1 MARKEWELLFNLSAK
16 QSSNF
21 SATFKAAQAALV
33 ETQNRIQ
40 QLNKLQSDISA
51 YQKQQQ
57 AVDATR
63 QRLSVLQQQYDN
75 IQKEIQETEGY
86 SSALENK
93 LISKQAQID
102 KTTVS
107 LNTYEQRLT
116 ATGNTLREAGVDTTQ
131 LTVETTRLETEV
143 DKLKERQIDLK
154 KTMDEA
160 GDGAKSFGEK
170 SVEALDAVESAL
182 ATAGIAKG
190 LNEIKDAY
198 MDCIN
203 TAGDFEASMSN
214 VEALSGATGEE
225 LEALSDKAKEMGAT
239 TKFTAGESADALSY
253 MALAGWN
260 TQSMLEGISP
270 VLNLAAAANMDLAQ
284 ASDIVTDYLTAFG
297 LKASDTT
304 HFVDVMAYAMAHSNT
319 DVIQL
324 GEAYKACASTATS
337 LGYSVEET
345 TAVLATMAN
354 AGVKGGEAG
363 TALNA
368 IFTRLATNTK
378 KCGDE
383 LANYGVNIYDAQG
396 NMQSLSSILTGI
408 AGVWG
413 DLTDQEQ
420 ANLAKTIA
428 GTNQYSKL
436 QTIMAGCSEAAAE
449 GGQSFSDY
457 TEALNNCA
465 GSADKMAGTMLDNM
479 NGRLVLMQSAA
490 DGLKIAI
497 GEDLTPAMSGL
508 YDVGA
513 QVLGWMQ
520 GFVEEHPGVVKE
532 IAAGTVALGGFLGVM
547 TAASAAIKI
556 GSAAM
561 GLFSASLGVT
571 APVLAGVVIA
581 GTALAAVIGGI
592 SGAADDGV
600 PHVRELTSAAR
611 DMGSSMD
618 EVSDTYHSTLSNMEA
633 TASVADQYI
642 SKLEAIEAATNGNTA
657 GNAEYH
663 DTLARLSA
671 LVPSLADDI
680 DLETDSI
687 KGGTEALRQ
696 HANAYADDVKAQARQ
711 EYLNGI
717 YEQYND
723 VLVESAANEAKL
735 AAAQAK
741 VEKSN
746 AGMDATYSKLLSTL
760 GMTDEQ
766 FKSTYGTVQDI
777 PWRSM
782 GEDVQ
787 QLRSEYMGY
796 SEDLATARHEVENY
810 TEAVEQDQEA
820 IDAAEAEYQEAK
832 DAVDSLNAAQQD
844 AAASANDVAAQ
855 EQAVTDVINNAEAE
869 IQELV
874 SAYTDAY
881 NAAYDSITK
890 QYDLWDTAEKVVATS
905 ASSINSALESQIT
918 YWDNYNQNLEKLNE
932 RAADIDGLSD
942 VIASFADGSKD
953 SVNAIAGMAAAS
965 DSDLAKM
972 VENYRSLQEA
982 QKTTS
987 ESMADL
993 ETGMSNA
1000 MDEIAQNVADSVAD
1014 MDLGDEALKSA
1025 QATVQGFIDG
1035 AENMTPLVK
1044 EAYERVAST
1053 ASAALAGA
1061 NKRYNIDQK
1070 SSNIPG
1076 YAVGTESAAPGLAIV
1091 GENGPELVYFNGGET
1106 VLTTP
1111 ETRSVLNDTRK
1122 LSPFGEEQTS
1132 TFSVVQLLK
1141 DATRISDAVRNEIGE
1156 YTSFQ
1161 KKDEFISSALEASS
1175 ISNEVN
1181 RYLALADKSYG
1192 IESILRLSATHES
1205 TDESHVL
1212 DTLRQTENES
1222 YNSLIRKASELT
1234 YFNGSES
1241 KIEQEDIF
1249 SNKKESELEKVSLFA
1264 KELSEI
1270 NRSKES
1276 ATSVSDYFTDSASF
1290 YTDEKRSAYGNIH
1303 SSSLDAA
1310 RYLTQAFSE
1319 RNSEILNVRRLLD
1332 EEYSVSASQSSSSRY
1347 VSANERTEN
1356 SFLTAEAISDFS
1368 NEYRNLDSRNQT
1380 SAEKEM
1386 LSTEDVSDLE
1396 KILFFDKEL
1405 SEVTRQRDELEKV
1418 SDLERVREADLESS
1432 GAMLVGQRGP
1442 ELIRFSGGEKV
1453 LTASETRSALEK
1465 VERAERLLQ
1474 TEKFI
1479 RNLPA
1484 YATGTA
1490 SASRGIAV
1498 VGEEGQELVY
1508 SDDIPTTDLEINA
1521 VSSSTPDES
1530 ADFLSTVELDNAEFH
1545 ENSSSSST
1553 EKYSAVQNGFVE
1565 RNALA
1570 KTIQSITENGFVKQS
1585 IEPLEK
1591 FAMTVAPII
1600 SEIQPETIALMEA
1613 APKLLLEYQS
1623 AKQVSDM
1630 PMAEASL
1637 GAANQ
1642 LPPIYGE
1649 NSIDFVAI
1657 QKAMRA
1663 AYSSGSDVGSVATP
1677 AQLPESESSGSPS
1690 VSSVAPITIAPV
1702 YNIYGMRDT
1711 DELRS
1716 VLNAQNDDL
1725 REAVLEIVND
1735 NDTDNFRRGYA

>member
-1 MARKEWELLFNLSAK
+1 VARKEWELLFNLSAK
-16 QSSNF
+16 QNSNF
-21 SATFKAAQAALV
+21 SSTFKAAQSALV

-40 QLNKLQSDISA
+40 QLNKVQSDITA

-57 AVDATR
+57 AVDSTK
-63 QRLSVLQQQYDN
+63 QRLAVLQQQYDN

-102 KTTVS
+102 KTTAS
-107 LNTYEQRLT
+107 LHTYEQRLA

-131 LTVETTRLETEV
+131 LTAETTRLETEV
-143 DKLKERQIDLK
+143 DKLKDQQVDLK

-160 GDGAKSFGEK
+160 GEGAKGFGEK
-170 SVEALDAVESAL
+170 SVEAIDAVESVL
-182 ATAGIAKG
+182 ATAGIAKA
-190 LNEIKDAY
+190 LDEIKDAY

-214 VEALSGATGEE
+214 VEALSGASGNE

-408 AGVWG
+408 AGIWG

-520 GFVEEHPGVVKE
+520 GFVEENPGVVKG
-532 IAAGTVALGGFLGVM
+532 IAAGTVTLGGLVGTL
-547 TAASAAIKI
+547 TAVAAGIKLAHAAATLFT
-556 GSAAM
+556 GS
-561 GLFSASLGVT
+561 LASLAGPLT
-571 APVLAGVVIA
+571 LASVAIA
-581 GTALAAVIGGI
+581 GTVTLVTALATSSDDAVP
-592 SGAADDGV
+592 S
-600 PHVRELTSAAR
+600 VRELTSAAR
-611 DMGSSMD
+611 EMGDSMEEAGNNYD
-618 EVSDTYHSTLSNMEA
+618 ATLSNMEA

-696 HANAYADDVKAQARQ
+696 HTDAYVADAKAQARQ
-711 EYLNGI
+711 EYLNGL
-717 YEQYND
+717 YEQYNN
-723 VLVESAANEAKL
+723 VLVESAENETKL
-735 AAAQAK
+735 ATAQAK

-746 AGMDATYSKLLSTL
+746 AGMVTSYDKLLATL

-766 FKSTYGTVQDI
+766 FKLTYGTVQDL
-777 PWRSM
+777 PWRTMS
-782 GEDVQ
+782 EDVQ
-787 QLRSEYMGY
+787 QLRSEYLSY
-796 SEDLATARHEVENY
+796 SADLVTARREVENY
-810 TEAVEQDQEA
+810 TEAMAQDQEA
-820 IDAAEAEYQEAK
+820 VDAAQTEYQEA
-832 DAVDSLNAAQQD
+832 
-844 AAASANDVAAQ
+844 AAAINGMADAQDSAADSAEDVAAALSAAQ
-855 EQAVTDVINNAEAE
+855 NN
-869 IQELV
+869 IQGII
-874 SAYTDAY
+874 SAY
-881 NAAYDSITK
+881 NEAYDAALKSVSG
-890 QYDLWDTAEKVVATS
+890 QYDLWDTAEKIVATS

-918 YWDNYNQNLEKLNE
+918 YWDSYNQNLESLNA
-932 RAADIDGLSD
+932 RAADIDGLSA

-953 SVNAIAGMAAAS
+953 SVNAIAGMASAS
-965 DSDLAKM
+965 DADLAKM
-972 VENYRSLQEA
+972 VQNYQELQEA

-1014 MDLGDEALKSA
+1014 MDLNDEAMKSA
-1025 QATVQGFIDG
+1025 QSTIQGFIDG
-1035 AENMTPLVK
+1035 AEGMMPRVK
-1044 EAYERVAST
+1044 EAYEKVANA
-1053 ASAALAGA
+1053 ASDALAGA

-1070 SSNIPG
+1070 NGNIPG
-1076 YAVGTESAAPGLAIV
+1076 YAVGTESAAPGFAIV

-1106 VLTTP
+1106 VLTAPETRAAFNEARQLEQITSTNAIDLSAVRDSIREEQEAQTLREEYNRYVETVTGGNSVYFNGG
-1111 ETRSVLNDTRK
+1111 ETRSVA
-1122 LSPFGEEQTS
+1122 E
-1132 TFSVVQLLK
+1132 VQLP
-1141 DATRISDAVRNEIGE
+1141 G
-1156 YTSFQ
+1156 
-1161 KKDEFISSALEASS
+1161 
-1175 ISNEVN
+1175 
-1181 RYLALADKSYG
+1181 G
-1192 IESILRLSATHES
+1192 
-1205 TDESHVL
+1205 
-1212 DTLRQTENES
+1212 
-1222 YNSLIRKASELT
+1222 
-1234 YFNGSES
+1234 
-1241 KIEQEDIF
+1241 
-1249 SNKKESELEKVSLFA
+1249 
-1264 KELSEI
+1264 
-1270 NRSKES
+1270 
-1276 ATSVSDYFTDSASF
+1276 SASGGSN
-1290 YTDEKRSAYGNIH
+1290 TGSAAPI
-1303 SSSLDAA
+1303 
-1310 RYLTQAFSE
+1310 
-1319 RNSEILNVRRLLD
+1319 
-1332 EEYSVSASQSSSSRY
+1332 
-1347 VSANERTEN
+1347 
-1356 SFLTAEAISDFS
+1356 
-1368 NEYRNLDSRNQT
+1368 
-1380 SAEKEM
+1380 
-1386 LSTEDVSDLE
+1386 
-1396 KILFFDKEL
+1396 
-1405 SEVTRQRDELEKV
+1405 
-1418 SDLERVREADLESS
+1418 
-1432 GAMLVGQRGP
+1432 
-1442 ELIRFSGGEKV
+1442 
-1453 LTASETRSALEK
+1453 
-1465 VERAERLLQ
+1465 
-1474 TEKFI
+1474 
-1479 RNLPA
+1479 
-1484 YATGTA
+1484 
-1490 SASRGIAV
+1490 
-1498 VGEEGQELVY
+1498 
-1508 SDDIPTTDLEINA
+1508 
-1521 VSSSTPDES
+1521 
-1530 ADFLSTVELDNAEFH
+1530 
-1545 ENSSSSST
+1545 
-1553 EKYSAVQNGFVE
+1553 
-1565 RNALA
+1565 
-1570 KTIQSITENGFVKQS
+1570 
-1585 IEPLEK
+1585 
-1591 FAMTVAPII
+1591 TVAP
-1600 SEIQPETIALMEA
+1600 
-1613 APKLLLEYQS
+1613 
-1623 AKQVSDM
+1623 
-1630 PMAEASL
+1630 
-1637 GAANQ
+1637 
-1642 LPPIYGE
+1642 
-1649 NSIDFVAI
+1649 
-1657 QKAMRA
+1657 
-1663 AYSSGSDVGSVATP
+1663 
-1677 AQLPESESSGSPS
+1677 
-1690 VSSVAPITIAPV
+1690 V
-1702 YNIYGMRDT
+1702 YHIYGMRDT

-1725 REAVLEIVND
+1725 REAVLEIVSD

>member
-16 QSSNF
+16 QNSNF
-21 SATFKAAQAALV
+21 SSTFKAAQSALA

-40 QLNKLQSDISA
+40 QLNKVQSDITA

-57 AVDATR
+57 AVDSTK
-63 QRLSVLQQQYDN
+63 QRLAVLQQQYDN

-102 KTTVS
+102 KTTTS
-107 LNTYEQRLT
+107 LHTYEQRLA
-116 ATGNTLREAGVDTTQ
+116 ATGTTLREAGVDTTQ
-131 LTVETTRLETEV
+131 LTAETTRLETEV
-143 DKLKERQIDLK
+143 DKLKDQQVDLK

-160 GDGAKSFGEK
+160 GEGAKGFGEK
-170 SVEALDAVESAL
+170 SVEALDAVESVL
-182 ATAGIAKG
+182 ATAGIAKALG
-190 LNEIKDAY
+190 EIKDAY

-214 VEALSGATGEE
+214 VEALSGASGDE
-225 LEALSDKAKEMGAT
+225 LEALSDKAKEMGAS

-304 HFVDVMAYAMAHSNT
+304 HLVDVMAYAMAHSNT

-428 GTNQYSKL
+428 GTTQYSKL
-436 QTIMAGCSEAAAE
+436 QTIMAGCSESAAE

-457 TEALNNCA
+457 TAALNSCA

-497 GEDLTPAMSGL
+497 GEDLTPTMSGL

-520 GFVEEHPGVVKE
+520 GFVEENPGVVKG
-532 IAAGTVALGGFLGVM
+532 IAAGTVTLGGLAGAI
-547 TAASAAIKI
+547 TAVNAALKL
-556 GSAAM
+556 SKVLAPT
-561 GLFSASLGVT
+561 LTTVV
-571 APVLAGVVIA
+571 PVL
-581 GTALAAVIGGI
+581 GTAALAAGGV
-592 SGAADDGV
+592 AAVVALLSSAANDTV
-600 PHVRELTSAAR
+600 PSVQELTTAAQN
-611 DMGSSMD
+611 MGSAMKEAGTD
-618 EVSDTYHSTLSNMEA
+618 YDTTLSSMEA

-642 SKLEAIEAATNGNTA
+642 GKLEAIEAATGGNTA
-657 GNAEYH
+657 GNTEYH

-696 HANAYADDVKAQARQ
+696 HTDAYVADAKAQARQ
-711 EYLNGI
+711 EYLNGL
-717 YEQYND
+717 YEQYNN
-723 VLVESAANEAKL
+723 VLIESAENETKL
-735 AAAQAK
+735 ATAQAK

-746 AGMDATYSKLLSTL
+746 AGMSTAYDKLLATL

-766 FKSTYGTVQDI
+766 FKQTYGTVQDL
-777 PWRSM
+777 PWRTMS
-782 GEDVQ
+782 EDVQ
-787 QLRSEYMGY
+787 QLRTEYMGY
-796 SEDLATARHEVENY
+796 SEDLVTARREVENY

-820 IDAAEAEYQEAK
+820 IDAAESEYQEAK

-844 AAASANDVAAQ
+844 AANSANDVAAQ
-855 EQAVTDVINNAEAE
+855 EQAVTDVINGAEAE

-881 NAAYDSITK
+881 NAAYDSISK

-918 YWDNYNQNLEKLNE
+918 YWDNYNQNLESLTE

-1014 MDLGDEALKSA
+1014 MDLNDEAMKSA
-1025 QATVQGFIDG
+1025 QSTVQGFIDG
-1035 AENMTPLVK
+1035 AEGMMPRVK
-1044 EAYERVAST
+1044 EAYEKVANA
-1053 ASAALAGA
+1053 ASDALAGA

-1070 SSNIPG
+1070 NGNIPG
-1076 YAVGTESAAPGLAIV
+1076 YAVGTESAAPGFAIV

-1106 VLTTP
+1106 VLTAPETRAAFNEARQLEQITSTNAIDLSAVRDAIREEQEAQTLREEYNRYVETVTGGNSVYFNGG
-1111 ETRSVLNDTRK
+1111 ETRSVA
-1122 LSPFGEEQTS
+1122 E
-1132 TFSVVQLLK
+1132 VQLPGGS
-1141 DATRISDAVRNEIGE
+1141 ASGGSNA
-1156 YTSFQ
+1156 
-1161 KKDEFISSALEASS
+1161 SSAAP
-1175 ISNEVN
+1175 I
-1181 RYLALADKSYG
+1181 
-1192 IESILRLSATHES
+1192 
-1205 TDESHVL
+1205 
-1212 DTLRQTENES
+1212 
-1222 YNSLIRKASELT
+1222 
-1234 YFNGSES
+1234 
-1241 KIEQEDIF
+1241 
-1249 SNKKESELEKVSLFA
+1249 
-1264 KELSEI
+1264 
-1270 NRSKES
+1270 
-1276 ATSVSDYFTDSASF
+1276 
-1290 YTDEKRSAYGNIH
+1290 
-1303 SSSLDAA
+1303 
-1310 RYLTQAFSE
+1310 
-1319 RNSEILNVRRLLD
+1319 
-1332 EEYSVSASQSSSSRY
+1332 
-1347 VSANERTEN
+1347 
-1356 SFLTAEAISDFS
+1356 
-1368 NEYRNLDSRNQT
+1368 
-1380 SAEKEM
+1380 
-1386 LSTEDVSDLE
+1386 
-1396 KILFFDKEL
+1396 
-1405 SEVTRQRDELEKV
+1405 
-1418 SDLERVREADLESS
+1418 
-1432 GAMLVGQRGP
+1432 
-1442 ELIRFSGGEKV
+1442 
-1453 LTASETRSALEK
+1453 
-1465 VERAERLLQ
+1465 
-1474 TEKFI
+1474 
-1479 RNLPA
+1479 
-1484 YATGTA
+1484 
-1490 SASRGIAV
+1490 
-1498 VGEEGQELVY
+1498 
-1508 SDDIPTTDLEINA
+1508 
-1521 VSSSTPDES
+1521 
-1530 ADFLSTVELDNAEFH
+1530 
-1545 ENSSSSST
+1545 
-1553 EKYSAVQNGFVE
+1553 
-1565 RNALA
+1565 
-1570 KTIQSITENGFVKQS
+1570 
-1585 IEPLEK
+1585 
-1591 FAMTVAPII
+1591 TVAP
-1600 SEIQPETIALMEA
+1600 
-1613 APKLLLEYQS
+1613 
-1623 AKQVSDM
+1623 
-1630 PMAEASL
+1630 
-1637 GAANQ
+1637 
-1642 LPPIYGE
+1642 
-1649 NSIDFVAI
+1649 
-1657 QKAMRA
+1657 
-1663 AYSSGSDVGSVATP
+1663 
-1677 AQLPESESSGSPS
+1677 
-1690 VSSVAPITIAPV
+1690 V
-1702 YNIYGMRDT
+1702 YHIYGMRDT

-1725 REAVLEIVND
+1725 REAVLEIVSD

>member
-16 QSSNF
+16 QNSNF
-21 SATFKAAQAALV
+21 SSTFKAAQSALV

-40 QLNKLQSDISA
+40 QLNKVQSDITA

-57 AVDATR
+57 AVDSTK
-63 QRLSVLQQQYDN
+63 QRLAVLQQQYDN

-93 LISKQAQID
+93 LLSKQAQID
-102 KTTVS
+102 KTTTS
-107 LNTYEQRLT
+107 LHTYEQRLA

-131 LTVETTRLETEV
+131 LTAETTRLETEV
-143 DKLKERQIDLK
+143 DKLKDQQVDLK

-160 GDGAKSFGEK
+160 GEGAKGFGEK
-170 SVEALDAVESAL
+170 SVEALDTVESVL
-182 ATAGIAKG
+182 ATAGIAKA
-190 LNEIKDAY
+190 LDEIKDAY

-214 VEALSGATGEE
+214 VEALSGASGDE
-225 LEALSDKAKEMGAT
+225 LESLSDKAKEMGAT

-457 TEALNNCA
+457 TAALNNCA

-497 GEDLTPAMSGL
+497 GEDLTPTLSKL

-513 QVLGWMQ
+513 KVLGWMQ
-520 GFVEEHPGVVKE
+520 GFVEESPGVIKG
-532 IAAGTVALGGFLGVM
+532 IAAGTVTLGGLAGAI
-547 TAASAAIKI
+547 TAVNAALKL
-556 GSAAM
+556 SKVLAPT
-561 GLFSASLGVT
+561 LTTV
-571 APVLAGVVIA
+571 APVL
-581 GTALAAVIGGI
+581 GTAALAAGGV
-592 SGAADDGV
+592 AAVVALLSSAANDTV
-600 PHVRELTSAAR
+600 PSVQELTTAAQN
-611 DMGSSMD
+611 MGSAMKEAGTD
-618 EVSDTYHSTLSNMEA
+618 YDTTLSSMEA

-642 SKLEAIEAATNGNTA
+642 GKLEAIEAATGGNTA
-657 GNAEYH
+657 GNTEYH

-696 HANAYADDVKAQARQ
+696 HTDAYVADAKAQARQ
-711 EYLNGI
+711 DYLNTL
-717 YEQYND
+717 YEKYRD
-723 VLVESAANEAKL
+723 VLSESAENEVKLNAAK
-735 AAAQAK
+735 AK

-746 AGMDATYSKLLSTL
+746 AGMVTSYDKLLATL

-766 FKSTYGTVQDI
+766 FKLTYGTVQDL
-777 PWRSM
+777 PWRTMS
-782 GEDVQ
+782 EDVQ
-787 QLRSEYMGY
+787 QLRTEYMDY
-796 SEDLATARHEVENY
+796 SEDLATARREVENY

-844 AAASANDVAAQ
+844 AANSANDVAAQ
-855 EQAVTDVINNAEAE
+855 EQAVTDVINSAEAE

-881 NAAYDSITK
+881 NAAYDSISK
-890 QYDLWDTAEKVVATS
+890 QYDLWDTAEKIVATS

-918 YWDNYNQNLEKLNE
+918 YWDNYNQNLESLTE

-1014 MDLGDEALKSA
+1014 MDLNDEAMKSA
-1025 QATVQGFIDG
+1025 RSTIQGFIDG
-1035 AENMTPLVK
+1035 AEGMMPRVK
-1044 EAYERVAST
+1044 EAYEKVANA
-1053 ASAALAGA
+1053 ASNALAGA
-1061 NKRYNIDQK
+1061 NGRYNIDQK
-1070 SSNIPG
+1070 NGNIPG
-1076 YAVGTESAAPGLAIV
+1076 YAVGTESAAPGFAIV

-1106 VLTTP
+1106 VLTAPETRAAFNEARQLEQITSTNAIDLSAVRDAIREEQEAQTLREEYNRYVETVNGSNSVYFNGG
-1111 ETRSVLNDTRK
+1111 ETRSVA
-1122 LSPFGEEQTS
+1122 E
-1132 TFSVVQLLK
+1132 VQLPSGS
-1141 DATRISDAVRNEIGE
+1141 ASGGSNA
-1156 YTSFQ
+1156 
-1161 KKDEFISSALEASS
+1161 SSAAP
-1175 ISNEVN
+1175 I
-1181 RYLALADKSYG
+1181 
-1192 IESILRLSATHES
+1192 
-1205 TDESHVL
+1205 
-1212 DTLRQTENES
+1212 
-1222 YNSLIRKASELT
+1222 
-1234 YFNGSES
+1234 
-1241 KIEQEDIF
+1241 
-1249 SNKKESELEKVSLFA
+1249 
-1264 KELSEI
+1264 
-1270 NRSKES
+1270 
-1276 ATSVSDYFTDSASF
+1276 
-1290 YTDEKRSAYGNIH
+1290 
-1303 SSSLDAA
+1303 
-1310 RYLTQAFSE
+1310 
-1319 RNSEILNVRRLLD
+1319 
-1332 EEYSVSASQSSSSRY
+1332 
-1347 VSANERTEN
+1347 
-1356 SFLTAEAISDFS
+1356 
-1368 NEYRNLDSRNQT
+1368 
-1380 SAEKEM
+1380 
-1386 LSTEDVSDLE
+1386 
-1396 KILFFDKEL
+1396 
-1405 SEVTRQRDELEKV
+1405 
-1418 SDLERVREADLESS
+1418 
-1432 GAMLVGQRGP
+1432 
-1442 ELIRFSGGEKV
+1442 
-1453 LTASETRSALEK
+1453 
-1465 VERAERLLQ
+1465 
-1474 TEKFI
+1474 
-1479 RNLPA
+1479 
-1484 YATGTA
+1484 
-1490 SASRGIAV
+1490 
-1498 VGEEGQELVY
+1498 
-1508 SDDIPTTDLEINA
+1508 
-1521 VSSSTPDES
+1521 
-1530 ADFLSTVELDNAEFH
+1530 
-1545 ENSSSSST
+1545 
-1553 EKYSAVQNGFVE
+1553 
-1565 RNALA
+1565 
-1570 KTIQSITENGFVKQS
+1570 
-1585 IEPLEK
+1585 
-1591 FAMTVAPII
+1591 TVAP
-1600 SEIQPETIALMEA
+1600 
-1613 APKLLLEYQS
+1613 
-1623 AKQVSDM
+1623 
-1630 PMAEASL
+1630 
-1637 GAANQ
+1637 
-1642 LPPIYGE
+1642 
-1649 NSIDFVAI
+1649 
-1657 QKAMRA
+1657 
-1663 AYSSGSDVGSVATP
+1663 
-1677 AQLPESESSGSPS
+1677 
-1690 VSSVAPITIAPV
+1690 V
-1702 YNIYGMRDT
+1702 YHIYGMRDT

>member
-16 QSSNF
+16 QNSNF
-21 SATFKAAQAALV
+21 SSTFKAAQSALV

-40 QLNKLQSDISA
+40 QLNKVQSDITA
-51 YQKQQQ
+51 YQKKQQ
-57 AVDATR
+57 AVDSTK
-63 QRLSVLQQQYDN
+63 QRLAVLQQQYDN

-102 KTTVS
+102 KTTTS
-107 LNTYEQRLT
+107 LHTYEQRLA

-131 LTVETTRLETEV
+131 LTAETTRLETEV
-143 DKLKERQIDLK
+143 DKLKDQQVDLK

-160 GDGAKSFGEK
+160 GDGAKGFGEK
-170 SVEALDAVESAL
+170 SVEALDAVESVL
-182 ATAGIAKG
+182 ATAGIAKA

-214 VEALSGATGEE
+214 VEALSGASGDE
-225 LEALSDKAKEMGAT
+225 LESLSDKAKEMGAT
-239 TKFTAGESADALSY
+239 TKFTAGESAEALSY

-284 ASDIVTDYLTAFG
+284 TSDIVTDYLTAFG

-457 TEALNNCA
+457 TAALNNCA

-497 GEDLTPAMSGL
+497 GEDLTPTMSGL

-520 GFVEEHPGVVKE
+520 GFVEENPGVIKG
-532 IAAGTVALGGFLGVM
+532 IAAGTVTLGGLAGAI
-547 TAASAAIKI
+547 TAVNAALKL
-556 GSAAM
+556 SKVLAPT
-561 GLFSASLGVT
+561 LTTV
-571 APVLAGVVIA
+571 APVL
-581 GTALAAVIGGI
+581 GTAALAAGGV
-592 SGAADDGV
+592 AAVVALLSSAANDTV
-600 PHVRELTSAAR
+600 PSVQELTTAAQN
-611 DMGSSMD
+611 MGSAMKEAGTD
-618 EVSDTYHSTLSNMEA
+618 YDTTLSSMEA

-642 SKLEAIEAATNGNTA
+642 GKLEAIEAATGGNTA

-696 HANAYADDVKAQARQ
+696 HTDAYVADAKAQARQ
-711 EYLNGI
+711 DYLNTL
-717 YEQYND
+717 YEKYRD
-723 VLVESAANEAKL
+723 VLSESAENEVKLNAAK
-735 AAAQAK
+735 AK

-746 AGMDATYSKLLSTL
+746 AGMVTSYDKLLATL

-766 FKSTYGTVQDI
+766 FKLTYGTVQDL
-777 PWRSM
+777 PWRTMS
-782 GEDVQ
+782 EDVQ
-787 QLRSEYMGY
+787 QLRTEYMGY
-796 SEDLATARHEVENY
+796 SEDLATAQHEVENY
-810 TEAVEQDQEA
+810 TEAVEKDQEA

-844 AAASANDVAAQ
+844 AANSANDVAAQ
-855 EQAVTDVINNAEAE
+855 EQAVTDVINSAEAE

-881 NAAYDSITK
+881 NAAYDSISK

-918 YWDNYNQNLEKLNE
+918 YWDNYNQNLENLTE

-1014 MDLGDEALKSA
+1014 MDLNDEAMKSA
-1025 QATVQGFIDG
+1025 QSTVQGFIDG
-1035 AENMTPLVK
+1035 AEGMMPRVK
-1044 EAYERVAST
+1044 EAYEKVANA
-1053 ASAALAGA
+1053 ASDALAGA

-1070 SSNIPG
+1070 NGNIPG
-1076 YAVGTESAAPGLAIV
+1076 YAVGTESAAPGFALV
-1091 GENGPELVYFNGGET
+1091 GEHGPELVYFNGGET
-1106 VLTTP
+1106 VLTAP
-1111 ETRSVLNDTRK
+1111 ETRAA
-1122 LSPFGEEQTS
+1122 F
-1132 TFSVVQLLK
+1132 
-1141 DATRISDAVRNEIGE
+1141 
-1156 YTSFQ
+1156 
-1161 KKDEFISSALEASS
+1161 DEAQQFTQIVSKNAL
-1175 ISNEVN
+1175 
-1181 RYLALADKSYG
+1181 D
-1192 IESILRLSATHES
+1192 
-1205 TDESHVL
+1205 
-1212 DTLRQTENES
+1212 
-1222 YNSLIRKASELT
+1222 
-1234 YFNGSES
+1234 
-1241 KIEQEDIF
+1241 
-1249 SNKKESELEKVSLFA
+1249 FA
-1264 KELSEI
+1264 AIQQAAGLSE
-1270 NRSKES
+1270 NSMQ
-1276 ATSVSDYFTDSASF
+1276 TF
-1290 YTDEKRSAYGNIH
+1290 YHDWTVYNEYEAPTANT
-1303 SSSLDAA
+1303 AA
-1310 RYLTQAFSE
+1310 PAE
-1319 RNSEILNVRRLLD
+1319 V
-1332 EEYSVSASQSSSSRY
+1332 VSAS
-1347 VSANERTEN
+1347 N
-1356 SFLTAEAISDFS
+1356 
-1368 NEYRNLDSRNQT
+1368 
-1380 SAEKEM
+1380 
-1386 LSTEDVSDLE
+1386 
-1396 KILFFDKEL
+1396 
-1405 SEVTRQRDELEKV
+1405 
-1418 SDLERVREADLESS
+1418 
-1432 GAMLVGQRGP
+1432 
-1442 ELIRFSGGEKV
+1442 
-1453 LTASETRSALEK
+1453 
-1465 VERAERLLQ
+1465 
-1474 TEKFI
+1474 
-1479 RNLPA
+1479 
-1484 YATGTA
+1484 
-1490 SASRGIAV
+1490 
-1498 VGEEGQELVY
+1498 
-1508 SDDIPTTDLEINA
+1508 
-1521 VSSSTPDES
+1521 STP
-1530 ADFLSTVELDNAEFH
+1530 
-1545 ENSSSSST
+1545 
-1553 EKYSAVQNGFVE
+1553 
-1565 RNALA
+1565 
-1570 KTIQSITENGFVKQS
+1570 
-1585 IEPLEK
+1585 
-1591 FAMTVAPII
+1591 
-1600 SEIQPETIALMEA
+1600 SE
-1613 APKLLLEYQS
+1613 
-1623 AKQVSDM
+1623 
-1630 PMAEASL
+1630 
-1637 GAANQ
+1637 
-1642 LPPIYGE
+1642 
-1649 NSIDFVAI
+1649 
-1657 QKAMRA
+1657 
-1663 AYSSGSDVGSVATP
+1663 
-1677 AQLPESESSGSPS
+1677 GSPIS
-1690 VSSVAPITIAPV
+1690 INFAPV
-1702 YNIYGMRDT
+1702 YNFSGVSDTQQFESLLTSHDDDMR
-1711 DELRS
+1711 EYILG
-1716 VLNAQNDDL
+1716 VVE
-1725 REAVLEIVND
+1725 EAEHD
-1735 NDTDNFRRGYA
+1735 KFRRAYA

>member
-16 QSSNF
+16 QNSNF
-21 SATFKAAQAALV
+21 SSTFKAAQSALV

-40 QLNKLQSDISA
+40 QLNKVQSDITA

-57 AVDATR
+57 AVDSTK
-63 QRLSVLQQQYDN
+63 QRLAVLQQQYDN
-75 IQKEIQETEGY
+75 IQREIQETEGY

-102 KTTVS
+102 KTTTS
-107 LNTYEQRLT
+107 LHTYEQRLA
-116 ATGNTLREAGVDTTQ
+116 ATGTTLREAGVDTTQ
-131 LTVETTRLETEV
+131 LTAETTRLETEV
-143 DKLKERQIDLK
+143 DKLKDQQIDLK
-154 KTMDEA
+154 KTMDEDA
-160 GDGAKSFGEK
+160 EGATDFGKK
-170 SVEALDAVESAL
+170 SVEAIDAVESVL
-182 ATAGIAKG
+182 ATAGIAKALG
-190 LNEIKDAY
+190 EIKDAY
-198 MDCIN
+198 MDCIS

-214 VEALSGATGEE
+214 VEALSEASGNE

-408 AGVWG
+408 AVVWG

-436 QTIMAGCSEAAAE
+436 QTIMAGCSEATAE

-457 TEALNNCA
+457 TAALNDCA

-520 GFVEEHPGVVKE
+520 GFVEENPGVVKG
-532 IAAGTVALGGFLGVM
+532 IAAGTVTLGGLAGSI
-547 TAASAAIKI
+547 TAVNAALKL
-556 GSAAM
+556 SKALAPT
-561 GLFSASLGVT
+561 LTTVV
-571 APVLAGVVIA
+571 PVL
-581 GTALAAVIGGI
+581 GTAALAAGGV
-592 SGAADDGV
+592 AAVVALLSSAANDTV
-600 PHVRELTSAAR
+600 PSVQELTTAAHN
-611 DMGSSMD
+611 MGNAMKEAGTD
-618 EVSDTYHSTLSNMEA
+618 YDTTLSGMEA

-696 HANAYADDVKAQARQ
+696 HTDAYVADAKAQARQ
-711 EYLNGI
+711 EYLNGL
-717 YEQYND
+717 YEQYNN
-723 VLVESAANEAKL
+723 VLVESAENETKL
-735 AAAQAK
+735 ATAQAK

-746 AGMDATYSKLLSTL
+746 AGMSAAYDKLLTAL

-766 FKSTYGTVQDI
+766 FKLTYGTVQDL
-777 PWRSM
+777 PWRTMS
-782 GEDVQ
+782 EDVQ
-787 QLRSEYMGY
+787 QLRTEYMGY
-796 SEDLATARHEVENY
+796 SDDLVTARREVENY

-844 AAASANDVAAQ
+844 AANSANDVAAQ

-918 YWDNYNQNLEKLNE
+918 YWDNYNQNLESLTE

-1014 MDLGDEALKSA
+1014 MDLNDEAMKSA
-1025 QATVQGFIDG
+1025 QSTVQGFIDG
-1035 AENMTPLVK
+1035 AEGMTPRVK
-1044 EAYERVAST
+1044 EAYEKVANA
-1053 ASAALAGA
+1053 ASDALAGA

-1070 SSNIPG
+1070 NGNIPG
-1076 YAVGTESAAPGLAIV
+1076 YAVGTESAAPGFAIV

-1106 VLTTP
+1106 VLTAPETRAAFNEARQLEQITSTNAIDLSAVRDAIREEQEAQTLREEYNRYVETVNGGNSVYFNGG
-1111 ETRSVLNDTRK
+1111 ETRSVT
-1122 LSPFGEEQTS
+1122 E
-1132 TFSVVQLLK
+1132 VQLPGGS
-1141 DATRISDAVRNEIGE
+1141 ASGGSNT
-1156 YTSFQ
+1156 
-1161 KKDEFISSALEASS
+1161 SSAAP
-1175 ISNEVN
+1175 I
-1181 RYLALADKSYG
+1181 
-1192 IESILRLSATHES
+1192 
-1205 TDESHVL
+1205 
-1212 DTLRQTENES
+1212 
-1222 YNSLIRKASELT
+1222 
-1234 YFNGSES
+1234 
-1241 KIEQEDIF
+1241 
-1249 SNKKESELEKVSLFA
+1249 
-1264 KELSEI
+1264 
-1270 NRSKES
+1270 
-1276 ATSVSDYFTDSASF
+1276 
-1290 YTDEKRSAYGNIH
+1290 
-1303 SSSLDAA
+1303 
-1310 RYLTQAFSE
+1310 
-1319 RNSEILNVRRLLD
+1319 
-1332 EEYSVSASQSSSSRY
+1332 
-1347 VSANERTEN
+1347 
-1356 SFLTAEAISDFS
+1356 
-1368 NEYRNLDSRNQT
+1368 
-1380 SAEKEM
+1380 
-1386 LSTEDVSDLE
+1386 
-1396 KILFFDKEL
+1396 
-1405 SEVTRQRDELEKV
+1405 
-1418 SDLERVREADLESS
+1418 
-1432 GAMLVGQRGP
+1432 
-1442 ELIRFSGGEKV
+1442 
-1453 LTASETRSALEK
+1453 
-1465 VERAERLLQ
+1465 
-1474 TEKFI
+1474 
-1479 RNLPA
+1479 
-1484 YATGTA
+1484 
-1490 SASRGIAV
+1490 
-1498 VGEEGQELVY
+1498 
-1508 SDDIPTTDLEINA
+1508 
-1521 VSSSTPDES
+1521 
-1530 ADFLSTVELDNAEFH
+1530 
-1545 ENSSSSST
+1545 
-1553 EKYSAVQNGFVE
+1553 
-1565 RNALA
+1565 
-1570 KTIQSITENGFVKQS
+1570 
-1585 IEPLEK
+1585 
-1591 FAMTVAPII
+1591 TVAP
-1600 SEIQPETIALMEA
+1600 
-1613 APKLLLEYQS
+1613 
-1623 AKQVSDM
+1623 
-1630 PMAEASL
+1630 
-1637 GAANQ
+1637 
-1642 LPPIYGE
+1642 
-1649 NSIDFVAI
+1649 
-1657 QKAMRA
+1657 
-1663 AYSSGSDVGSVATP
+1663 
-1677 AQLPESESSGSPS
+1677 
-1690 VSSVAPITIAPV
+1690 V
-1702 YNIYGMRDT
+1702 YHIYGMQDT

-1725 REAVLEIVND
+1725 REAVLEIVSD

>member
-16 QSSNF
+16 QNSNF
-21 SATFKAAQAALV
+21 SSTFKAAQSALV

-40 QLNKLQSDISA
+40 QLNKVQSDITA

-57 AVDATR
+57 AVDSTK
-63 QRLSVLQQQYDN
+63 QRLAVLQQQYDN

-102 KTTVS
+102 KTTAS
-107 LNTYEQRLT
+107 LHTYEQRLA

-131 LTVETTRLETEV
+131 LTAETTRLETEV
-143 DKLKERQIDLK
+143 DKLKDQQVDLK

-160 GDGAKSFGEK
+160 GEGAKGFGEK
-170 SVEALDAVESAL
+170 SVEAIDAVESVL
-182 ATAGIAKG
+182 ATAGIAKA
-190 LNEIKDAY
+190 LDEIKDAY

-214 VEALSGATGEE
+214 VEALSGASGNE

-408 AGVWG
+408 AGIWG

-520 GFVEEHPGVVKE
+520 GFVEENPGVVKG
-532 IAAGTVALGGFLGVM
+532 IAAGTVTLGGLVGTL
-547 TAASAAIKI
+547 TAVAAGIKLAHAAATLFT
-556 GSAAM
+556 GS
-561 GLFSASLGVT
+561 LASLAGPLT
-571 APVLAGVVIA
+571 LASVAIA
-581 GTALAAVIGGI
+581 GTVTLVTALATSSDDAVP
-592 SGAADDGV
+592 S
-600 PHVRELTSAAR
+600 VRELTSAAR
-611 DMGSSMD
+611 EMGDSMEEAGNNYD
-618 EVSDTYHSTLSNMEA
+618 ATLSNMEA

-696 HANAYADDVKAQARQ
+696 HTDAYVADAKAQARQ
-711 EYLNGI
+711 EYLNGL
-717 YEQYND
+717 YEQYNN
-723 VLVESAANEAKL
+723 VLVESAENETKL
-735 AAAQAK
+735 ATAQAK

-746 AGMDATYSKLLSTL
+746 AGMVTSYDKLLATL

-766 FKSTYGTVQDI
+766 FKLTYGTVQDL
-777 PWRSM
+777 PWRTMS
-782 GEDVQ
+782 EDVQ
-787 QLRSEYMGY
+787 QLRSEYLSY
-796 SEDLATARHEVENY
+796 SADLVTARREVENY
-810 TEAVEQDQEA
+810 TEAMAQDQEA
-820 IDAAEAEYQEAK
+820 VDAAQTEYQEA
-832 DAVDSLNAAQQD
+832 
-844 AAASANDVAAQ
+844 AAAINGMADAQDSAADSAEDVAAALSAAQ
-855 EQAVTDVINNAEAE
+855 NN
-869 IQELV
+869 IQGII
-874 SAYTDAY
+874 SAY
-881 NAAYDSITK
+881 NEAYDAALKSVSG
-890 QYDLWDTAEKVVATS
+890 QYDLWDTAEKIVATS

-918 YWDNYNQNLEKLNE
+918 YWDSYNQNLESLNA
-932 RAADIDGLSD
+932 RAADIDGLSA

-953 SVNAIAGMAAAS
+953 SVNAIAGMASAS
-965 DSDLAKM
+965 DADLAKM
-972 VENYRSLQEA
+972 VQNYQELQEA

-1014 MDLGDEALKSA
+1014 MDLNDEAMKSA
-1025 QATVQGFIDG
+1025 QSTIQGFIDG
-1035 AENMTPLVK
+1035 AEGMMPRVK
-1044 EAYERVAST
+1044 EAYEKVANA
-1053 ASAALAGA
+1053 ASDALAGA

-1070 SSNIPG
+1070 NGNIPG
-1076 YAVGTESAAPGLAIV
+1076 YAVGTESAAPGFAIV

-1106 VLTTP
+1106 VLTAPETRAAFNEARQLEQITSTNAIDLSAVRDSIREEQEAQTLREEYNRYVETVTGGNSVYFNGG
-1111 ETRSVLNDTRK
+1111 ETRSVA
-1122 LSPFGEEQTS
+1122 E
-1132 TFSVVQLLK
+1132 VQLP
-1141 DATRISDAVRNEIGE
+1141 G
-1156 YTSFQ
+1156 
-1161 KKDEFISSALEASS
+1161 
-1175 ISNEVN
+1175 
-1181 RYLALADKSYG
+1181 G
-1192 IESILRLSATHES
+1192 
-1205 TDESHVL
+1205 
-1212 DTLRQTENES
+1212 
-1222 YNSLIRKASELT
+1222 
-1234 YFNGSES
+1234 
-1241 KIEQEDIF
+1241 
-1249 SNKKESELEKVSLFA
+1249 
-1264 KELSEI
+1264 
-1270 NRSKES
+1270 
-1276 ATSVSDYFTDSASF
+1276 SASGGSN
-1290 YTDEKRSAYGNIH
+1290 TGSAAPI
-1303 SSSLDAA
+1303 
-1310 RYLTQAFSE
+1310 
-1319 RNSEILNVRRLLD
+1319 
-1332 EEYSVSASQSSSSRY
+1332 
-1347 VSANERTEN
+1347 
-1356 SFLTAEAISDFS
+1356 
-1368 NEYRNLDSRNQT
+1368 
-1380 SAEKEM
+1380 
-1386 LSTEDVSDLE
+1386 
-1396 KILFFDKEL
+1396 
-1405 SEVTRQRDELEKV
+1405 
-1418 SDLERVREADLESS
+1418 
-1432 GAMLVGQRGP
+1432 
-1442 ELIRFSGGEKV
+1442 
-1453 LTASETRSALEK
+1453 
-1465 VERAERLLQ
+1465 
-1474 TEKFI
+1474 
-1479 RNLPA
+1479 
-1484 YATGTA
+1484 
-1490 SASRGIAV
+1490 
-1498 VGEEGQELVY
+1498 
-1508 SDDIPTTDLEINA
+1508 
-1521 VSSSTPDES
+1521 
-1530 ADFLSTVELDNAEFH
+1530 
-1545 ENSSSSST
+1545 
-1553 EKYSAVQNGFVE
+1553 
-1565 RNALA
+1565 
-1570 KTIQSITENGFVKQS
+1570 
-1585 IEPLEK
+1585 
-1591 FAMTVAPII
+1591 TVAP
-1600 SEIQPETIALMEA
+1600 
-1613 APKLLLEYQS
+1613 
-1623 AKQVSDM
+1623 
-1630 PMAEASL
+1630 
-1637 GAANQ
+1637 
-1642 LPPIYGE
+1642 
-1649 NSIDFVAI
+1649 
-1657 QKAMRA
+1657 
-1663 AYSSGSDVGSVATP
+1663 
-1677 AQLPESESSGSPS
+1677 
-1690 VSSVAPITIAPV
+1690 V
-1702 YNIYGMRDT
+1702 YHIYGMRDT

-1725 REAVLEIVND
+1725 REAVLEIVSD

>member
-1 MARKEWELLFNLSAK
+1 MLFNLSAK
-16 QSSNF
+16 QNSNF
-21 SATFKAAQAALV
+21 SSTFKAAQSALA

-40 QLNKLQSDISA
+40 QLNKVQSDITA

-57 AVDATR
+57 AVDSTK

-102 KTTVS
+102 KTTTS
-107 LNTYEQRLT
+107 LHTYEQRLA

-131 LTVETTRLETEV
+131 LTAETTRLETEV
-143 DKLKERQIDLK
+143 DKLKDQQVDLK

-160 GDGAKSFGEK
+160 GEGAKGFGEK
-170 SVEALDAVESAL
+170 SIEALDAVESVL
-182 ATAGIAKG
+182 ATAGIAKALG
-190 LNEIKDAY
+190 EIKDAY

-214 VEALSGATGEE
+214 VEALSGASGDE

-260 TQSMLEGISP
+260 TQSILEGISP

-368 IFTRLATNTK
+368 IMTRLATNTK
-378 KCGDE
+378 GCADE
-383 LANYGVNIYDAQG
+383 LKKYGIHIYDAQG
-396 NMQSLSSILTGI
+396 NMQSLTSILTGTT
-408 AGVWG
+408 GVWG

-457 TEALNNCA
+457 TAALNNCA

-497 GEDLTPAMSGL
+497 GEDLTPTLSKL

-513 QVLGWMQ
+513 KVLGWMQ
-520 GFVEEHPGVVKE
+520 GFVEEHPGVVKAV
-532 IAAGTVALGGFLGVM
+532 AAGTVALGGFLGVM

-642 SKLEAIEAATNGNTA
+642 SKLEAIEAATGGNTA
-657 GNAEYH
+657 GNTEYH

-696 HANAYADDVKAQARQ
+696 HTDAYVADAKAQARQ
-711 EYLNGI
+711 DYLNTL
-717 YEQYND
+717 YEKYRD
-723 VLVESAANEAKL
+723 VLSESAENEVKLNAAK
-735 AAAQAK
+735 AK

-746 AGMDATYSKLLSTL
+746 AGMVTSYDKLLATL

-766 FKSTYGTVQDI
+766 FKLTYGTVQDL
-777 PWRSM
+777 PWRTMS
-782 GEDVQ
+782 EDVQ
-787 QLRSEYMGY
+787 QLRSEYLSY
-796 SEDLATARHEVENY
+796 SADLVTARREVENY
-810 TEAVEQDQEA
+810 TEAMAQDQEA
-820 IDAAEAEYQEAK
+820 VDAAQTEYQEA
-832 DAVDSLNAAQQD
+832 
-844 AAASANDVAAQ
+844 AAAINGMADAQDSAADSAEDVAAALSAAQ
-855 EQAVTDVINNAEAE
+855 NN
-869 IQELV
+869 IQGII
-874 SAYTDAY
+874 SAY
-881 NAAYDSITK
+881 NEAYDAALKSVSG
-890 QYDLWDTAEKVVATS
+890 QYDLWDTAEKIVATS

-918 YWDNYNQNLEKLNE
+918 YWDSYNQNLESLNA
-932 RAADIDGLSD
+932 RAADIDGLSA

-953 SVNAIAGMAAAS
+953 SVNAIAGMASAS
-965 DSDLAKM
+965 DADLAKM
-972 VENYRSLQEA
+972 VQNYQELQEA

-1014 MDLGDEALKSA
+1014 MNLSDEAKKSA
-1025 QATVQGFIDG
+1025 QATIQGFVDG
-1035 AENMTPLVK
+1035 AEGMLP
-1044 EAYERVAST
+1044 RVQTVFSKIASAAST
-1053 ASAALAGA
+1053 ALAGA
-1061 NKRYNIDQK
+1061 GGSY
-1070 SSNIPG
+1070 SGNIPG
-1076 YAVGTESAAPGLAIV
+1076 YAVGTESAAPGFAIV

-1106 VLTTP
+1106 VLTAP
-1111 ETRSVLNDTRK
+1111 ETRAA
-1122 LSPFGEEQTS
+1122 F
-1132 TFSVVQLLK
+1132 
-1141 DATRISDAVRNEIGE
+1141 
-1156 YTSFQ
+1156 
-1161 KKDEFISSALEASS
+1161 DEAQQFTQIVSKNAL
-1175 ISNEVN
+1175 
-1181 RYLALADKSYG
+1181 D
-1192 IESILRLSATHES
+1192 
-1205 TDESHVL
+1205 
-1212 DTLRQTENES
+1212 
-1222 YNSLIRKASELT
+1222 
-1234 YFNGSES
+1234 
-1241 KIEQEDIF
+1241 
-1249 SNKKESELEKVSLFA
+1249 FA
-1264 KELSEI
+1264 AIQQAAGLSE
-1270 NRSKES
+1270 NSMQ
-1276 ATSVSDYFTDSASF
+1276 TF
-1290 YTDEKRSAYGNIH
+1290 YHDWTVYNEYEALTANT
-1303 SSSLDAA
+1303 AA
-1310 RYLTQAFSE
+1310 PAE
-1319 RNSEILNVRRLLD
+1319 V
-1332 EEYSVSASQSSSSRY
+1332 VSAS
-1347 VSANERTEN
+1347 N
-1356 SFLTAEAISDFS
+1356 
-1368 NEYRNLDSRNQT
+1368 
-1380 SAEKEM
+1380 
-1386 LSTEDVSDLE
+1386 
-1396 KILFFDKEL
+1396 
-1405 SEVTRQRDELEKV
+1405 
-1418 SDLERVREADLESS
+1418 
-1432 GAMLVGQRGP
+1432 
-1442 ELIRFSGGEKV
+1442 
-1453 LTASETRSALEK
+1453 
-1465 VERAERLLQ
+1465 
-1474 TEKFI
+1474 
-1479 RNLPA
+1479 
-1484 YATGTA
+1484 
-1490 SASRGIAV
+1490 
-1498 VGEEGQELVY
+1498 
-1508 SDDIPTTDLEINA
+1508 
-1521 VSSSTPDES
+1521 STP
-1530 ADFLSTVELDNAEFH
+1530 
-1545 ENSSSSST
+1545 
-1553 EKYSAVQNGFVE
+1553 
-1565 RNALA
+1565 
-1570 KTIQSITENGFVKQS
+1570 
-1585 IEPLEK
+1585 
-1591 FAMTVAPII
+1591 
-1600 SEIQPETIALMEA
+1600 SE
-1613 APKLLLEYQS
+1613 
-1623 AKQVSDM
+1623 
-1630 PMAEASL
+1630 
-1637 GAANQ
+1637 
-1642 LPPIYGE
+1642 
-1649 NSIDFVAI
+1649 
-1657 QKAMRA
+1657 
-1663 AYSSGSDVGSVATP
+1663 
-1677 AQLPESESSGSPS
+1677 GSPIS
-1690 VSSVAPITIAPV
+1690 INFAPV
-1702 YNIYGMRDT
+1702 YNFSGVSDTQQFESLLTSHDDDMR
-1711 DELRS
+1711 EYILG
-1716 VLNAQNDDL
+1716 VVE
-1725 REAVLEIVND
+1725 EAEHD
-1735 NDTDNFRRGYA
+1735 KFRRAYA

>member
-16 QSSNF
+16 QNSNF
-21 SATFKAAQAALV
+21 SSTFKAAQSALV

-40 QLNKLQSDISA
+40 QLNKVQSDITA

-57 AVDATR
+57 AVDSTK
-63 QRLSVLQQQYDN
+63 QRLAVLQQQYDN

-102 KTTVS
+102 KTTTS
-107 LNTYEQRLT
+107 LHTYEQRLA
-116 ATGNTLREAGVDTTQ
+116 ATGTTLREAGVDTTQ
-131 LTVETTRLETEV
+131 LTAETTRLETEV
-143 DKLKERQIDLK
+143 DKLKDQQVDLK

-160 GDGAKSFGEK
+160 GEGAKGFGEK
-170 SVEALDAVESAL
+170 SVEALDAVESVL
-182 ATAGIAKG
+182 ATAGIAKALG
-190 LNEIKDAY
+190 EIKDAY

-214 VEALSGATGEE
+214 VEALSGASGDE
-225 LEALSDKAKEMGAT
+225 LEALSDKAKEMGAS

-408 AGVWG
+408 ASVWG

-457 TEALNNCA
+457 TAALNNCA

-497 GEDLTPAMSGL
+497 GEDLTPTLSKL

-513 QVLGWMQ
+513 KVLGWMQ
-520 GFVEEHPGVVKE
+520 GFVEEHPGAVKAV
-532 IAAGTVALGGFLGVM
+532 AAGTVALGGFLGVM

-618 EVSDTYHSTLSNMEA
+618 EVSDTYHSALSSMEA

-642 SKLEAIEAATNGNTA
+642 GKLEAIEAATGGNTA
-657 GNAEYH
+657 GNTEYH

-696 HANAYADDVKAQARQ
+696 HTDAYVADAKAQARQ
-711 EYLNGI
+711 DYLNTL
-717 YEQYND
+717 YEKYRD
-723 VLVESAANEAKL
+723 VLSESAENEVKLNAAK
-735 AAAQAK
+735 AK

-746 AGMDATYSKLLSTL
+746 AGMVTSYDKLLATL

-766 FKSTYGTVQDI
+766 FKLTYGTVQDL
-777 PWRSM
+777 PWRTMS
-782 GEDVQ
+782 EDVQ
-787 QLRSEYMGY
+787 QLRSEYLSY
-796 SEDLATARHEVENY
+796 SADLVTARREVENY
-810 TEAVEQDQEA
+810 TEAMAQDQEA
-820 IDAAEAEYQEAK
+820 VDAAQTEYQET
-832 DAVDSLNAAQQD
+832 
-844 AAASANDVAAQ
+844 AAAINGMADAQDSAADSAEDVAAALSAAQ
-855 EQAVTDVINNAEAE
+855 NN
-869 IQELV
+869 IQGII
-874 SAYTDAY
+874 SAY
-881 NAAYDSITK
+881 NEAYDAALKSVSG
-890 QYDLWDTAEKVVATS
+890 QYDLWDTAEKIVATS

-918 YWDNYNQNLEKLNE
+918 YWDSYNQNLESLNA
-932 RAADIDGLSD
+932 RAADIDGLSA

-953 SVNAIAGMAAAS
+953 SVNAIAGMASAS
-965 DSDLAKM
+965 DADLAKM
-972 VENYRSLQEA
+972 VQNYQELQEA

-1014 MDLGDEALKSA
+1014 MNLSDEAKESA
-1025 QATVQGFIDG
+1025 QATIQGFVDG
-1035 AENMTPLVK
+1035 AEGMLP
-1044 EAYERVAST
+1044 RVQTVFSKIASAAST
-1053 ASAALAGA
+1053 ALAGA
-1061 NKRYNIDQK
+1061 GGSY
-1070 SSNIPG
+1070 SGNIPG
-1076 YAVGTESAAPGLAIV
+1076 YAVGTESAAPGFAIV

-1106 VLTTP
+1106 VLTAP
-1111 ETRSVLNDTRK
+1111 ETRAA
-1122 LSPFGEEQTS
+1122 F
-1132 TFSVVQLLK
+1132 
-1141 DATRISDAVRNEIGE
+1141 
-1156 YTSFQ
+1156 
-1161 KKDEFISSALEASS
+1161 DEAQQFTQIVSKNAL
-1175 ISNEVN
+1175 
-1181 RYLALADKSYG
+1181 D
-1192 IESILRLSATHES
+1192 
-1205 TDESHVL
+1205 
-1212 DTLRQTENES
+1212 
-1222 YNSLIRKASELT
+1222 
-1234 YFNGSES
+1234 
-1241 KIEQEDIF
+1241 
-1249 SNKKESELEKVSLFA
+1249 FA
-1264 KELSEI
+1264 AIQQAAGLSE
-1270 NRSKES
+1270 NSMQ
-1276 ATSVSDYFTDSASF
+1276 TF
-1290 YTDEKRSAYGNIH
+1290 YHDWTVHN
-1303 SSSLDAA
+1303 
-1310 RYLTQAFSE
+1310 
-1319 RNSEILNVRRLLD
+1319 
-1332 EEYSVSASQSSSSRY
+1332 EYEA
-1347 VSANERTEN
+1347 
-1356 SFLTAEAISDFS
+1356 LTANTAA
-1368 NEYRNLDSRNQT
+1368 
-1380 SAEKEM
+1380 SAE
-1386 LSTEDVSDLE
+1386 V
-1396 KILFFDKEL
+1396 
-1405 SEVTRQRDELEKV
+1405 VP
-1418 SDLERVREADLESS
+1418 ESS
-1432 GAMLVGQRGP
+1432 
-1442 ELIRFSGGEKV
+1442 F
-1453 LTASETRSALEK
+1453 THSE
-1465 VERAERLLQ
+1465 
-1474 TEKFI
+1474 
-1479 RNLPA
+1479 
-1484 YATGTA
+1484 
-1490 SASRGIAV
+1490 
-1498 VGEEGQELVY
+1498 
-1508 SDDIPTTDLEINA
+1508 
-1521 VSSSTPDES
+1521 
-1530 ADFLSTVELDNAEFH
+1530 
-1545 ENSSSSST
+1545 
-1553 EKYSAVQNGFVE
+1553 
-1565 RNALA
+1565 
-1570 KTIQSITENGFVKQS
+1570 
-1585 IEPLEK
+1585 
-1591 FAMTVAPII
+1591 
-1600 SEIQPETIALMEA
+1600 
-1613 APKLLLEYQS
+1613 
-1623 AKQVSDM
+1623 
-1630 PMAEASL
+1630 
-1637 GAANQ
+1637 
-1642 LPPIYGE
+1642 
-1649 NSIDFVAI
+1649 
-1657 QKAMRA
+1657 
-1663 AYSSGSDVGSVATP
+1663 
-1677 AQLPESESSGSPS
+1677 GSPIS
-1690 VSSVAPITIAPV
+1690 INFAPV
-1702 YNIYGMRDT
+1702 YNFSGVSDTQQFESLLTSHDDDMR
-1711 DELRS
+1711 EYILG
-1716 VLNAQNDDL
+1716 VVE
-1725 REAVLEIVND
+1725 EAEHD
-1735 NDTDNFRRGYA
+1735 KFRRAYA